1 MDQADARGVVALR
14 LRRGSAAL
22 GALFALT
29 AAADARDPGDL
40 RDLVPPKPG
49 RIELTIEY
57 PPADSVVNQSACG
70 VFVAGR
76 ALAVQGETPRLDV
89 VIVLDTSRSTS
100 EPTGVDLDGDGTIGA
115 PVIAREGPVFVERN
129 SDPDDSVLAAEV
141 AAARLLVRGLDP
153 RRTRLS
159 VVTFAG
165 ESTDSRRT
173 QSPHPPAAPAITA
186 VSLTSDHARVDLTLA
201 DVLASEPFGN
211 TDMAAGLDRAIRELD
226 TGAEGEKAVIFFTD
240 GQPTLPHGPERER
253 ENILAV
259 FDAADRA
266 ARAGIRIHS
275 FAVGADALAGPLAV
289 VEMASRT
296 GGSFTAVPDP
306 GDLPQLMSDLRF
318 TRLHDVAIRNATTG
332 TNAYLFRLTADGSWI
347 GFVRLKPGQNR
358 IELLARADW
367 GADAARELQVR
378 LDPAKSSPDL
388 IPMFV
393 VRRNELLEI
402 CLEHQRRVR
411 VALEQRARKQLE
423 LELEE
428 KHLQLEIE
436 LERTRKELR
445 LEIERARAKARQR
458 AGEQRKQLRLEIGDD
473 SG

>member
-1 MDQADARGVVALR
+1 V
-14 LRRGSAAL
+14 RRGSAAL
-22 GALFALT
+22 SVLFALAAT
-29 AAADARDPGDL
+29 ANAREPGEL
-40 RDLVPPKPG
+40 RDLVTPEPG

-57 PPADSVVNQSACG
+57 PPDDSVVNQSACG

-76 ALAVQGETPRLDV
+76 ALAVQGETPHLDV

-100 EPTGVDLDGDGTIGA
+100 EPTGVDLDGDGVVGE
-115 PVIAREGPVFVERN
+115 PVLAREGPVFLERN

-141 AAARLLVRGLDP
+141 TAARLILRGLDP

-165 ESTDSRRT
+165 EATGARRT
-173 QSPHPPAAPAITA
+173 QSPHPPAEPAITA
-186 VSLTSDHARVDLTLA
+186 APLTSDHTRVDLALA

-211 TDMAAGLDRAIRELD
+211 THMAAGLDLAIRELATD
-226 TGAEGEKAVIFFTD
+226 AESEKSVIFFTD

-306 GDLPQLMSDLRF
+306 GDLPQLMTDLRF

-332 TNAYLFRLTADGSWI
+332 TDAYLFRLAADGSWI
-347 GFVRLKPGQNR
+347 GFVRLTPGPNH

-367 GADAARELQVR
+367 GADASRELEVR
-378 LDPAKSSPDL
+378 LDPAKPSPDL
-388 IPMFV
+388 LPMFV
-393 VRRNELLEI
+393 VRRNDLLKI
-402 CLEHQRRVR
+402 CLEQQRRVR
-411 VALEQRARKQLE
+411 VELEERARKQLV

-428 KHLQLEIE
+428 KRLQLELD

-445 LEIERARAKARQR
+445 LEIERARARARQR
-458 AGEQRKQLRLEIGDD
+458 ADEQRKQLRLEIGED

>member
-1 MDQADARGVVALR
+1 V
-14 LRRGSAAL
+14 RRGSAAL
-22 GALFALT
+22 GILFALA
-29 AAADARDPGDL
+29 AAADAREPGEL
-40 RDLVPPKPG
+40 RDLVTPEPG
-49 RIELTIEY
+49 RIELMVEY
-57 PPADSVVNQSACG
+57 PPDGSVVNQSACG

-76 ALAVQGETPRLDV
+76 ALAVQGETPHLDV

-100 EPTGVDLDGDGTIGA
+100 EPTGVDLDGDGVVGG
-115 PVIAREGPVFVERN
+115 PVLTREGPIFLERN

-141 AAARLLVRGLDP
+141 AAARLILRGLDP

-165 ESTDSRRT
+165 EAAGARRT
-173 QSPHPPAAPAITA
+173 QPPHPSAEPAVTAAP
-186 VSLTSDHARVDLTLA
+186 LTSDHTRVDRALA

-211 TDMAAGLDRAIRELD
+211 THMAAGLDLAIRELA
-226 TGAEGEKAVIFFTD
+226 TGAEREKIVIFFTD
-240 GQPTLPHGPERER
+240 GQPTLPHGPERDR

-306 GDLPQLMSDLRF
+306 GDLPQLMSDLRL

-332 TNAYLFRLTADGSWI
+332 TDAYLFRLAADGSWI
-347 GFVRLKPGQNR
+347 GFVQLKPGPNR

-367 GADAARELQVR
+367 GADASRELEVR
-378 LDPAKSSPDL
+378 LDPAKPSPDL
-388 IPMFV
+388 LPMFV
-393 VRRNELLEI
+393 VRRNELLKI
-402 CLEHQRRVR
+402 CLEQQRRVR
-411 VALEQRARKQLE
+411 VELEERARKQLV

-428 KHLQLEIE
+428 KRLQLELD

-445 LEIERARAKARQR
+445 LEIERARASARQR
-458 AGEQRKQLRLEIGDD
+458 ADEQRKQLRLEIGED